1 VVGYPAGSSDFT
13 RGTSTITLKPV
24 GLADSRRTH
33 PIAVALLVGLYFRG
47 RVSSDIGQQFL
58 SDPEQMRFNLA
69 AQAFL
74 EVGFEFHLDP
84 GSLTKLLNQPTQT
97 FATGER

>member
-1 VVGYPAGSSDFT
+1 
-13 RGTSTITLKPV
+13 
-24 GLADSRRTH
+24 
-33 PIAVALLVGLYFRG
+33 
-47 RVSSDIGQQFL
+47 VSSDIGQQFL

-74 EVGFEFHLDP
+74 EVGFEFRLDP